1 MIVLEQFLW
10 VILPYLVLTI
20 FIGGHIWR
28 YQYDQFGWTSKSSE
42 VLEKRQ
48 LRLGSLLFHWG
59 ILFVF
64 FGHVMGILIP
74 EPVYETLG
82 ISEEAYHLI
91 ALVGGIPAGLAALIG
106 LIILI
111 RRRLTVKRVRVTS
124 SRGDWVA
131 LFFLA
136 MAILTGLS
144 STMLNIDSNGFDYR
158 TTIGP
163 WFRSVL
169 MFRPNPAYME
179 QVPIWFKFHIIA
191 ALGIFAV
198 WPFTRLVHVFSLPLR
213 YLRRSY
219 VVYRKHMP
227 KQAEQPNN
235 IH

>member
-1 MIVLEQFLW
+1 M
-10 VILPYLVLTI
+10 
-20 FIGGHIWR
+20 
-28 YQYDQFGWTSKSSE
+28 
-42 VLEKRQ
+42 
-48 LRLGSLLFHWG
+48 
-59 ILFVF
+59 
-64 FGHVMGILIP
+64 
-74 EPVYETLG
+74 
-82 ISEEAYHLI
+82 
-91 ALVGGIPAGLAALIG
+91 AALIG
-106 LIILI
+106 LFFLT

-136 MAILTGLS
+136 LVILTGLS

-179 QVPIWFKFHIIA
+179 QVPIWFKIHIIA

-219 VVYRKHMP
+219 VVYRKRMP
-227 KQAEQPNN
+227 KQAEQPNS

>member
-1 MIVLEQFLW
+1 MLKQFLW
-10 VILPYLVLTI
+10 VILPYVVLTI

-64 FGHVMGILIP
+64 IGHVMGILIP
-74 EPVYETLG
+74 EAVYETMG

-91 ALVGGIPAGLAALIG
+91 ALAGGIPAGLAALIG
-106 LIILI
+106 LIILT
-111 RRRLTVKRVRVTS
+111 RRRIAAKRVRVTS
-124 SRGDWVA
+124 SRGDWIA

-136 MAILTGLS
+136 IVILTGLF
-144 STMLNIDSNGFDYR
+144 STLLNIDSNGFDYR

-163 WFRSVL
+163 WFRGVL

-179 QVPIWFKFHIIA
+179 QVPIWFQIHIIA

-213 YLRRSY
+213 YLRRNY
-219 VVYRKHMP
+219 VVYRKRMP
-227 KQAEQPNN
+227 KQAEQPNS

>member
-1 MIVLEQFLW
+1 MLRQFLW
-10 VILPYLVLTI
+10 VILPYISLTI
-20 FIGGHIWR
+20 FISGHIWR

-42 VLEKRQ
+42 ILEKKQ

-64 FGHVMGILIP
+64 VGHVMGIFIP
-74 EPVYETLG
+74 ESVYATLG
-82 ISEEAYHLI
+82 ITEETYHLI

-106 LIILI
+106 LLILI
-111 RRRLTVKRVRVTS
+111 RRRATVKRVRATS
-124 SRGDWVA
+124 SRGDWIA

-136 MAILTGLS
+136 VVILTGLS
-144 STMLNIDSNGFDYR
+144 ATLFNIDSNGFDYR

-169 MFRPNPAYME
+169 AFRPNPAYME
-179 QVPIWFKFHIIA
+179 QVPIIFQIHVIA

-198 WPFTRLVHVFSLPLR
+198 WPFTRLVHIFSLPLR
-213 YLRRSY
+213 YFNRSY

-227 KQAEQPNN
+227 KQTDQPHD
-235 IH
+235 IY

>member
-1 MIVLEQFLW
+1 VLEQFLW
-10 VILPYLVLTI
+10 MIFPYIVLTI

-42 VLEKRQ
+42 VLEKKQ

-64 FGHVMGILIP
+64 VGHVMGILIP
-74 EPVYETLG
+74 ESVYATLG
-82 ISEEAYHLI
+82 ITEETYHLI
-91 ALVGGIPAGLAALIG
+91 ALAGGIPAGLAALIG
-106 LIILI
+106 LLILI
-111 RRRLTVKRVRVTS
+111 RRRATVKRVWVTS
-124 SRGDWVA
+124 SRGDWIA
-131 LFFLA
+131 LLFLA
-136 MAILTGLS
+136 IVIATGLS
-144 STMLNIDSNGFDYR
+144 STLLNVDSHGFDYR

-169 MFRPNPAYME
+169 LFHPDPSYME
-179 QVPIWFKFHIIA
+179 TVPVWFQIHILA

-219 VVYRKHMP
+219 VVYRKRMP
-227 KQAEQPNN
+227 KQAEQPYN

>member
-1 MIVLEQFLW
+1 MLKQFLW
-10 VILPYLVLTI
+10 VILPYVVLTI

-42 VLEKRQ
+42 VLEKKQ

-64 FGHVMGILIP
+64 IGHVMGILIP
-74 EPVYETLG
+74 EAVYETMG
-82 ISEEAYHLI
+82 ISEETYHLI
-91 ALVGGIPAGLAALIG
+91 ALAGGIPAGLAALIG
-106 LIILI
+106 LIILT
-111 RRRLTVKRVRVTS
+111 RRRIAVKRVRVTS
-124 SRGDWVA
+124 SRGDWIA

-136 MAILTGLS
+136 IVILTGLF
-144 STMLNIDSNGFDYR
+144 STLLNIDSNGFDYR

-163 WFRSVL
+163 WFRGVL

-179 QVPIWFKFHIIA
+179 QVPIWFQIHIIA

-213 YLRRSY
+213 YLRRNY
-219 VVYRKHMP
+219 VVYRKRMP
-227 KQAEQPNN
+227 KQAEQLNN